1 MMPEHGA
8 NLPGPGKPMAV
19 LLPPGMEVDPLL
31 WFGDLREVAA
41 GICEMAAEFLPEA
54 EALLQALEDKR

>member
-1 MMPEHGA
+1 
-8 NLPGPGKPMAV
+8 MAV